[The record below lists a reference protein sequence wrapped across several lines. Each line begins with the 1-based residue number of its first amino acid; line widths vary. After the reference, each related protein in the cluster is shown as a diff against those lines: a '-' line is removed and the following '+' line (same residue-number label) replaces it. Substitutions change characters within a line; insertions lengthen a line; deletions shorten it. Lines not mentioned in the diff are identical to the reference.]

1 MVRKRSRVQVP
12 KTAQFLK
19 FYIMT
24 GRKDCSKKDGKGE
37 KKMNNNENIRKRG
50 RRRNQALTV
59 HHITPQ
65 SRGGSDD
72 EKNKTKIMESYHDK
86 YHDLFQNM
94 TPIEIL
100 IFLETYF
107 WGNQKEF
114 INEYSFDRQ
123 KFLSENGFSED

>member
-1 MVRKRSRVQVP
+1 MNS
-12 KTAQFLK
+12 
-19 FYIMT
+19 
-24 GRKDCSKKDGKGE
+24 RKDCSKNNGKTE

-50 RRRNQALTV
+50 RRRNQALTI
-59 HHITPQ
+59 HHITPR

-72 EKNKTKIMESYHDK
+72 KSNKTKIMELYHDK

-114 INEYSFDRQ
+114 IDEYSFNRQ